1 MTNYILLFLLS
12 LLYAMALYCLSLRYE
27 IKYYQ
32 NNYEPIHNY
41 ALTEKQ
47 INKLKNLCHGDI
59 NGK

>member
-1 MTNYILLFLLS
+1 
-12 LLYAMALYCLSLRYE
+12 MALYCLSLRYE